1 MVPRSRKTQS
11 TLHQIVLDKTVIPF
25 TLVQS
30 SSRRSLSI
38 SINPKAQVK
47 VQAPLFLSQ
56 KEILT
61 YVHNKSDWIVQKYSN
76 IRQRRDL
83 IEARSF
89 KDGNE
94 FLFLGKKYPL
104 KVVGSYSSR
113 SEIIFSEE
121 SGWQVRLP
129 VGKEFDHEKVIKAKF
144 VEWYAHQAREFMASR
159 VFHFGRIMGRQPD
172 EVAVRTQKRVWGNC
186 DYSNKRIHFNWQ
198 ILQAPKE
205 VVDYVVVHEI
215 AHLFEPNHS
224 PRFWRK
230 VAEHMPNY
238 KHHQQWLK
246 NNAVDLTLPL

>member
-11 TLHQIVLDKTVIPF
+11 TLHQLVIDKTIIPF
-25 TLVQS
+25 SLIQS

-47 VQAPLFLSQ
+47 IQAPLFLSQ
-56 KEILT
+56 NEILNF
-61 YVHNKSDWIVQKYSN
+61 VQKKSDWIYQKYSK
-76 IRQRRDL
+76 IRERRDL

-89 KDGNE
+89 KDGNT

-104 KVVGSYSSR
+104 HVVGGYSSR
-113 SEIIFSEE
+113 SEILFTEE
-121 SGWQVRLP
+121 MGWQVRLP
-129 VGKEFDHEKVIKAKF
+129 VGKEIDHEKAIKAKF

-159 VFHFGRIMGRQPD
+159 VFHYGRIMGRQPE

-186 DYSNKRIHFNWQ
+186 DYRNKRIHFNWQ

-224 PRFWRK
+224 ARFWKK
-230 VAEHMPNY
+230 VAEHMPDF
-238 KHHQQWLK
+238 KQHQLWLK
-246 NNAVDLTLPL
+246 TNAVDLSLPL